1 MFDAG
6 QGLRQGCV
14 LAPQLL
20 NMFFTA
26 VLLAAEKIFLP
37 DAAIMGSM
45 VQLQRRKETREE
57 KGTSRTGKVDGLGGE
72 GGGRGGGAKLWGMLY
87 GDDAGIVSPIIRRAR
102 EDMTVIVTACAA
114 FGLTVSEAKTEV
126 MGLQTMKEG
135 GRCRSLSMQP
145 ARLTNIRSSLC
156 TWAGP
161 STQTENSI
169 YGDKAA
175 SSEGLGVLPAVRDGT
190 L

>member
-102 EDMTVIVTACAA
+102 EDDDGDRNCVRGVRAY
-114 FGLTVSEAKTEV
+114 GLRGEN
-126 MGLQTMKEG
+126 G
-135 GRCRSLSMQP
+135 GHGP
-145 ARLTNIRSSLC
+145 A
-156 TWAGP
+156 
-161 STQTENSI
+161 
-169 YGDKAA
+169 D
-175 SSEGLGVLPAVRDGT
+175 
-190 L
+190 